1 MRPLLSILQDSVQ
14 TLPAHESQCCQAIE
28 AELLIHGVFYGFP
41 LLPVGVS
48 PEDVPPFDVDNYPSS
63 ELSVAAITATIGKE
77 LEGGLLQVVE
87 AKPHWLTPLYGK
99 EEFNQDG
106 TLDKVRIITDCSVP
120 LGRSINDAVDVAP
133 FTMLSHEDA
142 SALLKPRA
150 YMAKLD
156 IASAF
161 RTVGVR
167 HDHWCL
173 LGTKWRIK
181 GKVCCILN
189 TRLPFG
195 LSVELSRNLLPPVS
209 QYVSCS
215 QLWVILTTWRAQS
228 GQLRPS

>member
-99 EEFNQDG
+99 EELTRTERWIKFASS
-106 TLDKVRIITDCSVP
+106 LIA
-120 LGRSINDAVDVAP
+120 RS
-133 FTMLSHEDA
+133 
-142 SALLKPRA
+142 
-150 YMAKLD
+150 
-156 IASAF
+156 
-161 RTVGVR
+161 
-167 HDHWCL
+167 HW
-173 LGTKWRIK
+173 G
-181 GKVCCILN
+181 
-189 TRLPFG
+189 
-195 LSVELSRNLLPPVS
+195 
-209 QYVSCS
+209 
-215 QLWVILTTWRAQS
+215 AQS
-228 GQLRPS
+228 MMQWMSLRSQCSLTKMRPPC